1 MQWVSGYRMLS
12 GLLLAISLPCAQ
24 QAYAQSVLGTPDA
37 GQSMRELESQPLDLP
52 TQPEVRLDVPEG
64 ETPHR
69 SDGAATLFVKSF
81 VLEGNTAIAE
91 EELLPLLDHLKGREV
106 TLADL
111 ETGVARITAYYR
123 QHGHVL
129 ARAYVPPQEIRQGE
143 VRIAILEG
151 RYGEVLVDDQATMK
165 GWALSPLDDLKA
177 GDPVHAHT
185 LERSLLLVSDL
196 PGVSV
201 DATLS
206 PGASVGASNLHV
218 SVKPGQLVSGVAE
231 LDNYGSRYTGQWR
244 LGGTLNLNNPLGLGD
259 AASLRLMGT
268 NERQTYYRVAYQL
281 PVGPWSTRVGAAF
294 SNMYHELARDFEP
307 LDAYGR
313 AGIVSGYV
321 VQPLIRSRD
330 LNLYGQ
336 LQFDYKR
343 LQDKIDLFGFDTLKH
358 SRVWTASL
366 TGNVRDT
373 IGGGGIT
380 SFALAYSA
388 GRLSL
393 NGAIDQAIDDLTA
406 RTSGNFHKLTASL
419 LRLQR
424 LGGKFSLYSRLQGQW
439 ANKNLDSSEKMGIG
453 GTYAVRGYPQ
463 GEASGDQGWLGS
475 MELRYSWA
483 PPWHTGVFVDH
494 GQVTINKNP
503 WSSADNR
510 RSLGATGLTLGWA
523 QYGWQFN
530 AVAAWRLSSGSR
542 SDTDKKPRFWMQLTK
557 SF

>member
-1 MQWVSGYRMLS
+1 MQVVSVYRMATVALLVLS
-12 GLLLAISLPCAQ
+12 L
-24 QAYAQSVLGTPDA
+24 AYAQQVVAQSIIGTPDA
-37 GQSMRELESQPLDLP
+37 GQSMRELEAQPLDLP
-52 TQPEVRLDVPEG
+52 SETDLRLELPGAEAPG
-64 ETPHR
+64 P
-69 SDGAATLFVKSF
+69 GNAAATLFVHSF
-81 VLEGNTAIAE
+81 TLEGNTEIAD
-91 EELLPLLDHLKGREV
+91 EELLPLLNDLAGREV

-111 ETGVARITAYYR
+111 QAGTARITAFYR
-123 QHGHVL
+123 EHGHVL
-129 ARAYVPPQEIRQGE
+129 ARAYLPPQEVQHGQ

-151 RYGEVLVDDQATMK
+151 RYGEVFVDDQAATK
-165 GWALSPLDDLKA
+165 GWALAPLGDLKA
-177 GDPVHAHT
+177 GDPVRANV
-185 LERSLLLVSDL
+185 LERSLLLASDV

-201 DATLS
+201 DATLR
-206 PGASVGASNLHV
+206 PGASVGASDLLI
-218 SVKPGQLVSGVAE
+218 SVKPGPLVSGMGE

-259 AASLRLMGT
+259 AASLRLLGT
-268 NERQTYYRVAYQL
+268 NERQTYYRLAYQL

-294 SNMYHELARDFEP
+294 SNMYYELARDFEP

-321 VQPLIRSRD
+321 IQPLVRSRD
-330 LNLYGQ
+330 FNLYGQ
-336 LQFDYKR
+336 LQYDYKR
-343 LQDKIDLFGFDTLKH
+343 LRDKIDLFGFDTLKH

-373 IGGGGIT
+373 IGRGGIT
-380 SFALAYSA
+380 TFSLGYSS

-406 RTSGNFHKLTASL
+406 QSSGNFHKLTASI

-424 LGGKFSLYSRLQGQW
+424 LNGKFSLYSRLQGQW
-439 ANKNLDSSEKMGIG
+439 SNKNLDSSEKLGIG
-453 GTYAVRGYPQ
+453 GAYAVRGYPQ

-483 PPWHTGVFVDH
+483 PAWYTGVFLDH
-494 GQVTINKNP
+494 GQVSINKNP
-503 WSSADNR
+503 WSNADNR
-510 RSLGATGLTLGWA
+510 RSLSATGLTLGWA
-523 QYGWQFN
+523 EYGWHLN
-530 AVAAWRLSSGSR
+530 AVAAWRLSSESH